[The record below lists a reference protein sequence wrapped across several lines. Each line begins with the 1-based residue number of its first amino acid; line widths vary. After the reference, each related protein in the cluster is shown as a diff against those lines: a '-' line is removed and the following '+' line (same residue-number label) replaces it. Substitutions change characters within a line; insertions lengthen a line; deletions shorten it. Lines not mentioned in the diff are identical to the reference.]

1 MKKEVKKKKDF
12 FKLKENKTNIKT
24 EVFAGLA
31 TFLAMAYILV
41 VNPNNLLVNGNMD
54 PRWPSVFVATALGS
68 AIGTLLMALIAN
80 KPFGASSTMGVN
92 AMIGTVIGGSLGF
105 SFSYGNGMLIILAS
119 GLIFFLLSVI
129 PVGKKGSKVT
139 LREAIFDGTPKC
151 IINAVPVGIGLFIT
165 FIGLKNSGII
175 TSNDFTL
182 LQLIDFSDKS
192 KYVIGGEAWGAI
204 VALAGLLIITILS
217 HYKVKGS
224 VVYGILGATLLAIPM
239 GVADLNILAGTVDG
253 ISWKFWEN
261 ISAYFSSDGVFLS
274 VFREGLNLP
283 DGSLF
288 TFFMLVLTFIMLDL
302 FDTIGTIVGCST
314 NAKLNDEN
322 GKPQDYNKIMYADST
337 STCVSAIVGTSTVST
352 FVESGA
358 GIAEGGKTGLTG
370 LVIAVL
376 FLLSIFLLPLFAF
389 IPIEAASAALI
400 YVGVLMIKNITSI
413 DFENIK
419 EAIPAFLTIIIMPL
433 SYSITDGI
441 GMGVLSYFFIEMF
454 IYIIEHVK
462 GNRYKPNITIVTV
475 FITIL
480 FLAYFLVPTIV

>member
-1 MKKEVKKKKDF
+1 MKKTKRDF
-12 FKLKENKTNIKT
+12 FKLKEHKTNVKT
-24 EVFAGLA
+24 ELFAGIA

-41 VNPNNLLVNGNMD
+41 VNPNNLLVNGNLD

-92 AMIGTVIGGSLGF
+92 AMIGTVIGGSVGF

-119 GLIFFLLSVI
+119 GIVFFLLSVI
-129 PVGKKGSKVT
+129 PVGKKGSKT
-139 LREAIFDGTPKC
+139 SLREALFDGTPKC

-175 TSNDFTL
+175 TSNQFTL
-182 LQLIDFSDKS
+182 LQLIDFSDLS
-192 KYVIGGEAWGAI
+192 KYVLGGEAWGAI
-204 VALAGLLIITILS
+204 VALFGLLVITILS

-224 VVYGILGATLLAIPM
+224 VVYGILSSTILAIPM
-239 GVADLNILAGTVDG
+239 GIANLDILKGSVDG

-261 ISAYFSSDGVFLS
+261 ISSYFGSDGVFLS
-274 VFREGLNLP
+274 VFKEGFNLP
-283 DGSLF
+283 EGSFF
-288 TFFMLVLTFIMLDL
+288 TFVMLVMTFIMLDL

-314 NAKLNDEN
+314 NAKLNDED

-337 STCVSAIVGTSTVST
+337 STCMSALVGTSTVST

-376 FLLSIFLLPLFAF
+376 FLLSIFLLPIFAF

-400 YVGVLMIKNITSI
+400 YVGVLMIKNIKEI
-413 DFENIK
+413 DFDNIK

-441 GMGVLSYFFIEMF
+441 GIGVLAYFFIESF
-454 IYIIEHVK
+454 IFIVELLR
-462 GNRYKPNITIVTV
+462 GNRYKMSLSVVTV
-475 FITIL
+475 FIAIL
-480 FLAYFLVPTIV
+480 FLLYFLVPTIV

>member
-1 MKKEVKKKKDF
+1 
-12 FKLKENKTNIKT
+12 
-24 EVFAGLA
+24 
-31 TFLAMAYILV
+31 
-41 VNPNNLLVNGNMD
+41 
-54 PRWPSVFVATALGS
+54 
-68 AIGTLLMALIAN
+68 
-80 KPFGASSTMGVN
+80 
-92 AMIGTVIGGSLGF
+92 
-105 SFSYGNGMLIILAS
+105 
-119 GLIFFLLSVI
+119 
-129 PVGKKGSKVT
+129 
-139 LREAIFDGTPKC
+139 
-151 IINAVPVGIGLFIT
+151 
-165 FIGLKNSGII
+165 
-175 TSNDFTL
+175 
-182 LQLIDFSDKS
+182 
-192 KYVIGGEAWGAI
+192 
-204 VALAGLLIITILS
+204 
-217 HYKVKGS
+217 
-224 VVYGILGATLLAIPM
+224 
-239 GVADLNILAGTVDG
+239 
-253 ISWKFWEN
+253 
-261 ISAYFSSDGVFLS
+261 
-274 VFREGLNLP
+274 
-283 DGSLF
+283 
-288 TFFMLVLTFIMLDL
+288 MLDL

-376 FLLSIFLLPLFAF
+376 FLLSIFLLTLFAF